1 LNLEGL
7 SQRDFDRLLEP
18 NRPGWE
24 LWEILAANFRASRT
38 REFNVGASKLA
49 SAKRPTLIPI
59 EDSLV
64 RRILRVNRYDMWR
77 VIYELVSDPEIQGA
91 LVRLRRGVPQARS
104 VPLHRI
110 LDVVAWRRAQR

>member
-1 LNLEGL
+1 M
-7 SQRDFDRLLEP
+7 
-18 NRPGWE
+18 
-24 LWEILAANFRASRT
+24 
-38 REFNVGASKLA
+38 GASKLA

-77 VIYELVSDPEIQGA
+77 VIYELVNDRDIRNG
-91 LVRLRRGVPQARS
+91 LLLLRREVPEARS

-110 LDVVAWRRAQR
+110 LDVVVWMRAR